1 MELAF
6 RLGPISGLELRETEK
21 GMRRSG
27 GGEKLERDELW
38 RADSHFSCYLDHSR
52 RVQDKAYK
60 KMSAFN
66 PLSP

>member
-6 RLGPISGLELRETEK
+6 LLGPISGLELRETEK
-21 GMRRSG
+21 GMRSG

-38 RADSHFSCYLDHSR
+38 GADSHFSCYLDHSR

-60 KMSAFN
+60 EMSAFN